1 MDKSPSPRGGSRIA
15 PTKNSGARVALII
28 AAVVIVAIF
37 AVAAWWCGFYS
48 NIYPGVSVAGI
59 DVGGMSV
66 EDATTKLAEAFSSG
80 QGTVTVSNAGETVAS
95 FDTADIRQ
103 DFDPQT
109 EAASAAKY
117 AYDSVRGKGIGAK
130 LSALFGRKTELTL
143 EGSTDAGALSG
154 SIAKLCGDMTSDA
167 VDGSY
172 KVAVKSNADGDDL
185 EIYAGSA
192 GVKYDSA
199 ALAAEV
205 ERRLTVGEFGDVDIS
220 AYAAVT
226 EPKAV
231 DLDAIYKELHVEP
244 QDAKIIKNEET
255 GEMDVQPE
263 VIGYDF
269 DLAAAKEQLS
279 KGEDFVVLLK
289 RSIPA
294 VTEEQLRATM
304 FEDLLAECFTTM
316 ENKRNYDRTGN
327 VKLAADAIN
336 GTILMPGDEFSY
348 NGTVGERTAERGYK
362 KASVY
367 LSGGIE
373 DQLGGGICQT
383 SSTLYMAVIRARL
396 EVTQRKPHKY
406 SVGYTP
412 LGEDATVYWGSL
424 DFKFKNNRDYPVKI
438 VAWQEGYDITVQIWG
453 TDVDGYKVEIS
464 HVTHSYTP
472 YSTIEEENPELDYGK
487 TRQKVQGHSAYSVTT
502 YATVTDKDGNQVDYY
517 KVADSKYV
525 LLNRVLEVGTKGAPA
540 STSPEPSALPVVDP
554 TAVPSA
560 DPTAPP
566 STGPT
571 PPPTDPTVVPTP
583 TPSTEPTFTPA
594 TSNEPTAPPATTPSA
609 APTPTPSEPTP
620 TPSAPTPAATD
631 VTP

>member
-1 MDKSPSPRGGSRIA
+1 MEKTPGNRGGSRIA
-15 PTKNSGARVALII
+15 PSKNTGARVALIV

-37 AVAAWWCGFYS
+37 AVAAWWCGFYG

-66 EDATTKLAEAFSSG
+66 EDATARLSERLDAEYA
-80 QGTVTVSNAGETVAS
+80 TVTVKNGDEVLAEFHSS
-95 FDTADIRQ
+95 DLRAD
-103 DFDPQT
+103 DFDVKA
-109 EAASAAKY
+109 ESADAAQR
-117 AYDSVRGKGIGAK
+117 AYDAVRDGGIGAK
-130 LSALFGRKTELTL
+130 LGALFGSKTELQL
-143 EGSTDAGALSG
+143 NEANWHHGAIMNASRELCESLSTP
-154 SIAKLCGDMTSDA
+154 A
-167 VDGSY
+167 VDGSW
-172 KVAVKSNADGDDL
+172 KVQTKSNTEGDDL
-185 EIYAGSA
+185 VISVGSA
-192 GVKYDSA
+192 GTGYDGDG
-199 ALAAEV
+199 LAGDIVRDITEG
-205 ERRLTVGEFGDVDIS
+205 RSGELDIS
-220 AYAAVT
+220 AYATVA
-226 EPKAV
+226 EPKPV
-231 DLDAIYKELHVEP
+231 DLDAVYKELHVEP
-244 QDAKIIKNEET
+244 QDAKIIKNEDT

-269 DLAAAKEQLS
+269 DLAAAKKQLES
-279 KGEDFVVLLK
+279 GEDFTVLLK
-289 RSIPA
+289 RSIPE

-336 GTILMPGDEFSY
+336 GTILMPGEEFSY

-472 YSTIEEENPELDYGK
+472 YSTVEVENPELDYGK

-502 YATVTDKDGNQVDYY
+502 YATVTDKDGNEVDKY

-540 STSPEPSALPVVDP
+540 STSPEPSTVPAVDP
-554 TAVPSA
+554 TALPSTEPTPA
-560 DPTAPP
+560 VTPAPTTEPTTAPTAA
-566 STGPT
+566 PT
-571 PPPTDPTVVPTP
+571 P
-583 TPSTEPTFTPA
+583 EPTFTPA
-594 TSNEPTAPPATTPSA
+594 TSNEPTAPP
-609 APTPTPSEPTP
+609 PTV
-620 TPSAPTPAATD
+620 APTPAPTPAPTAAPPD

>member
-1 MDKSPSPRGGSRIA
+1 MDKTPSPRGGSRIA
-15 PTKNSGARVALII
+15 PSKNNGARVALIV

-66 EDATTKLAEAFSSG
+66 EDATAKIAEALSNE
-80 QGTVTVSNAGETVAS
+80 QGTVTISNGGETIAS

-103 DFDPQT
+103 NFDVQT
-109 EAASAAKY
+109 EASSAAKY
-117 AYDSVRGKGIGAK
+117 AYDAVRENGIGAK
-130 LSALFGRKTELTL
+130 LGAMFGRKTELML
-143 EGSTDAGALSG
+143 EGSTDASALSG
-154 SIAKLCGDMTSDA
+154 SIASLCGGMTTGV
-167 VDGSY
+167 VDGSW
-172 KVAVKSNADGDDL
+172 KVQAKSNAEGDDL
-185 EIYAGSA
+185 IISAGSA
-192 GVKYDSA
+192 GIGYDAA
-199 ALAAEV
+199 ALSAEV
-205 ERRLTVGEFGDVDIS
+205 ERRLIAGEFGDLDIS
-220 AYAAVT
+220 AYAATV
-226 EPKAV
+226 EPKPV
-231 DLDAIYKELHVEP
+231 DLDAVYKELHVEP
-244 QDAKIIKNEET
+244 QDAKIIKNEDT

-269 DLAAAKEQLS
+269 DLAAAKKQLES
-279 KGEDFVVLLK
+279 GADFTVLLK
-289 RSIPA
+289 RSVPE

-336 GTILMPGDEFSY
+336 GTILMPGEEFSY

-472 YSTIEEENPELDYGK
+472 YSTVEVENPELDYGK

-502 YATVTDKDGNQVDYY
+502 YATVTDKDGNEVDKY

-540 STSPEPSALPVVDP
+540 STSPEPSTVPAVDP
-554 TAVPSA
+554 TAL
-560 DPTAPP
+560 P
-566 STGPT
+566 STEPTPAVTAT
-571 PPPTDPTVVPTP
+571 PPPTPTTEPTAVPTAAP
-583 TPSTEPTFTPA
+583 TPEPTFTPA
-594 TSNEPTAPPATTPSA
+594 TSVEPTPAPTPAPTPNEP
-609 APTPTPSEPTP
+609 APTPTE
-620 TPSAPTPAATD
+620 AV